1 MIMVAQDVADM
12 ERSKGRPKA
21 VDKYREETVWSQI
34 VHSNWVSQVRYVPE
48 LESALSCSLDTY
60 LWLMDVER
68 RYGPKP
74 PYPPRL
80 ARFPA
85 VRALRAISAVAQRA
99 CRQCGLLF
107 RLVSTGWCGL
117 YLLPLLVEVLPLV
130 SGRAW
135 HGDQL

>member
-1 MIMVAQDVADM
+1 MGRCSMIMVAQDVADM

-74 PYPPRL
+74 PYPG
-80 ARFPA
+80 AFPCSRGA
-85 VRALRAISAVAQRA
+85 SCHFR
-99 CRQCGLLF
+99 CRSEGLSPAW
-107 RLVSTGWCGL
+107 LV
-117 YLLPLLVEVLPLV
+117 V
-130 SGRAW
+130 
-135 HGDQL
+135 